1 MTEQDDS
8 KHDRLRRQNKT
19 TLRMTEQD
27 DSKHDRI
34 RRQHRTTVRMTE
46 QDDSKHD
53 RLRRQ
58 NRTTLRMTEQDDSKH
73 DRIRRQNKTTVRMT
87 EQDDSKH
94 DRIRRQNK
102 TTVRM
107 TEQDDSK
114 HDRIRRQNRTTVRM
128 TEQDDSKHDRLR
140 RQNKTTEQNDRCH
153 VEKVSASP
161 RRPRGGMLSVKYL
174 AKTARV
180 IQGSFHQGD
189 ARFGWNRNRQ
199 CAVNSMTAVM
209 MSVLKDVLT
218 WTTEDLNAVLLH
230 GDELY
235 TSMRLQGKINDPT
248 GFGHVSV
255 AELPR
260 VHTLNKTTFTIKHG
274 ESFSG
279 VIGVDFY
286 DESLRD
292 VSMSI
297 EEALQRAL
305 LQCDSCLLNI
315 KEYICAI
322 IKAGSTFAIINPH
335 SYNAKGMPECDGTSI
350 VVYCDDVYMLF
361 NHVVNLAMSL
371 DAQGTPFEV
380 TSVKAMVIGK
390 TTTMETSS
398 KSGQEGSVS
407 HISPT
412 ITVEDSKCIGDHDKP
427 EDKVASILHV
437 SPTSTVEDR
446 SETNIASET
455 DNVSQIEIASETTNA
470 SDTAIASEP
479 AGASKTAN
487 DSGIG
492 NASETPDA
500 SGIGNAS
507 QMYIASEP
515 ATVSET
521 ADASETAI
529 VSETAT
535 ASETAIACET
545 ADDFGTADDSGIAN
559 AS

>member
-1 MTEQDDS
+1 
-8 KHDRLRRQNKT
+8 
-19 TLRMTEQD
+19 
-27 DSKHDRI
+27 
-34 RRQHRTTVRMTE
+34 
-46 QDDSKHD
+46 
-53 RLRRQ
+53 
-58 NRTTLRMTEQDDSKH
+58 
-73 DRIRRQNKTTVRMT
+73 
-87 EQDDSKH
+87 
-94 DRIRRQNK
+94 
-102 TTVRM
+102 
-107 TEQDDSK
+107 
-114 HDRIRRQNRTTVRM
+114 
-128 TEQDDSKHDRLR
+128 
-140 RQNKTTEQNDRCH
+140 
-153 VEKVSASP
+153 
-161 RRPRGGMLSVKYL
+161 
-174 AKTARV
+174 
-180 IQGSFHQGD
+180 
-189 ARFGWNRNRQ
+189 
-199 CAVNSMTAVM
+199 MTAVM

-437 SPTSTVEDR
+437 SPTSTVEDSKCLR
-446 SETNIASET
+446 DHGSETNIASET
-455 DNVSQIEIASETTNA
+455 DNVSQIDIASETTNA

-479 AGASKTAN
+479 AETAD
-487 DSGIG
+487 DSGT
-492 NASETPDA
+492 A
-500 SGIGNAS
+500 NAS
-507 QMYIASEP
+507 QMDNA
-515 ATVSET
+515 SET
-521 ADASETAI
+521 ADASK
-529 VSETAT
+529 
-535 ASETAIACET
+535 TAIAYET
-545 ADDFGTADDSGIAN
+545 DDDSGIAN